1 MLTNEIEDGAGALL
15 ERIDA
20 AGGTLSAIEQ
30 GSSSGPFRNPRIARN
45 SRSTPAKPSS
55 WASMRSLPRAPP
67 ASTSSSIDP
76 EIERRQVERVR
87 AVRAGRDADAW
98 RASLELVVAAAR
110 GSDNLV
116 PPIVRAV
123 EAKATVGEIA
133 DALRTVFG
141 EHKEVDV

>member
-1 MLTNEIEDGAGALL
+1 M
-15 ERIDA
+15 
-20 AGGTLSAIEQ
+20 
-30 GSSSGPFRNPRIARN
+30 
-45 SRSTPAKPSS
+45 
-55 WASMRSLPRAPP
+55 
-67 ASTSSSIDP
+67 SIDP

-87 AVRAGRDADAW
+87 AVRTSRNTGAW
-98 RASLELVVAAAR
+98 RDTLNEVVAAAR

-133 DALRTVFG
+133 DAMRSVFG

>member
-1 MLTNEIEDGAGALL
+1 MLTSEIERGAGALL
-15 ERIDA
+15 ERIEA

-30 GSSSGPFRNPRIARN
+30 GLIQRAIQESAYRAQQQVDAGQAIVVGVNAFAAES
-45 SRSTPAKPSS
+45 
-55 WASMRSLPRAPP
+55 ASIDVM
-67 ASTSSSIDP
+67 SIDP

-98 RASLELVVAAAR
+98 QASLDLVVAAAR